1 SRTPP
6 GWSCPASAT
15 RRPGTPGAAARPSGW
30 RRRCARSSPHK
41 MAASQ
46 TAPGPFLLIV
56 AWSFLILA
64 VTVVMTIKRSSRK
77 RWVRTGLI
85 VAMAMSCI
93 GYLINVTSGLSLG
106 TLLGLGLSIAVI
118 VCLFQQDSR
127 DYLDQ

>member
-1 SRTPP
+1 MDGLTPMP
-6 GWSCPASAT
+6 GPV
-15 RRPGTPGAAARPSGW
+15 RAARILLWIYIALMALVALGLT
-30 RRRCARSSPHK
+30 AI
-41 MAASQ
+41 MAAL

-64 VTVVMTIKRSSRK
+64 VTVVMTIKLSSRK
-77 RWVRTGLI
+77 RWVRIGLI
-85 VAMAMSCI
+85 VVMAMSCI

>member
-1 SRTPP
+1 
-6 GWSCPASAT
+6 
-15 RRPGTPGAAARPSGW
+15 
-30 RRRCARSSPHK
+30 

-64 VTVVMTIKRSSRK
+64 VTVVMTIKLSSRK
-77 RWVRTGLI
+77 RWVRIGLI
-85 VAMAMSCI
+85 VVMAMSCI

>member
-1 SRTPP
+1 
-6 GWSCPASAT
+6 
-15 RRPGTPGAAARPSGW
+15 
-30 RRRCARSSPHK
+30 
-41 MAASQ
+41 
-46 TAPGPFLLIV
+46 IV

-64 VTVVMTIKRSSRK
+64 VTVVMTIKLSSRK
-77 RWVRTGLI
+77 RWVRIGLI
-85 VAMAMSCI
+85 VVMAMSCI